1 MSPANSTSINIG
13 TYNILNPF
21 HAVKWQTA
29 EGLNEQQG
37 DNWDEWRR
45 DAILDNLRQA
55 PLDICALQEVS
66 ARTHPELARA
76 VLGGHS
82 AQITQLYTH
91 FTKEEAGAHGVCVLY
106 REERFELISDRAL
119 RTPQDDHRCA
129 TYVELRDRESGLHY
143 RVISAH
149 LKGYNP
155 YEETVE
161 VKRGEQTRG
170 DQEQLSYLAQLDAA
184 TALEEAETSTSGG
197 VFFLGDFNE
206 DAAEMQARGA
216 SSRQG
221 QLASRGFIWSGVHAP
236 TETRSGRQIDWVFYQ
251 SGHEQRQARLTP
263 LAHPQNLAASD
274 HALTSVRLEV
284 S

>member
-1 MSPANSTSINIG
+1 MA
-13 TYNILNPF
+13 
-21 HAVKWQTA
+21 
-29 EGLNEQQG
+29 
-37 DNWDEWRR
+37 
-45 DAILDNLRQA
+45 
-55 PLDICALQEVS
+55 
-66 ARTHPELARA
+66 
-76 VLGGHS
+76 
-82 AQITQLYTH
+82 
-91 FTKEEAGAHGVCVLY
+91 
-106 REERFELISDRAL
+106 
-119 RTPQDDHRCA
+119 
-129 TYVELRDRESGLHY
+129 
-143 RVISAH
+143 
-149 LKGYNP
+149 
-155 YEETVE
+155 
-161 VKRGEQTRG
+161 TRG

-284 S
+284 C